1 MKYVKSLGFQT
12 DPNYVYLID
21 LFNEILDKV
30 CNINPL
36 ENFVYDWDEKY
47 KFTAV
52 SDGSPH
58 LNPKNIHT
66 SIAIGVSK
74 ISPMLYKDDSNLA
87 QMKSDIIDNGIFQKN
102 NV

>member
-12 DPNYVYLID
+12 DPNYIYLID
-21 LFNEILDKV
+21 LFNEILDKL
-30 CNINPL
+30 CNIDPL
-36 ENFVYDWDEKY
+36 EKYVYDWDEKY
-47 KFTAV
+47 KSTFV

-58 LNPKNIHT
+58 NNQKNIHT

-74 ISPMLYKDDSNLA
+74 LSPMLYKDDSNLA
-87 QMKSDIIDNGIFQKN
+87 QMKNDIIEHGIFQKN